1 MRILPSEA
9 QIIIV
14 MISTKRLRENDDL
27 DACISILRI
36 FWFVTEL
43 SENLLVRS
51 PKCRFNDK
59 LKTMILE
66 VSLRVF

>member
-27 DACISILRI
+27 DACDSIFQI
-36 FWFVTEL
+36 A
-43 SENLLVRS
+43 NLLVRNGVKREFTCKIS
-51 PKCRFNDK
+51 K
-59 LKTMILE
+59 M
-66 VSLRVF
+66 SL

>member
-27 DACISILRI
+27 DASNSIFQI
-36 FWFVTEL
+36 A
-43 SENLLVRS
+43 NLLVRNGV
-51 PKCRFNDK
+51 K
-59 LKTMILE
+59 
-66 VSLRVF
+66 